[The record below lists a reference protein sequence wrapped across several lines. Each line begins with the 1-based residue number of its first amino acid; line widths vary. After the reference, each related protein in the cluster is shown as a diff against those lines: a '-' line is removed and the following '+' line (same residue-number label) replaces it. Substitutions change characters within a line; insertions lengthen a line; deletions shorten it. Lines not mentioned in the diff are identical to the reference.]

1 MNNVPQGK
9 KKKKSNVVLG
19 VGDTR
24 LGTAVQEVLEIQCQS
39 GGVVLEVLRGI
50 RLYFHRLV
58 KGLTGSAAAKAQLGN
73 NSHGCNLISCT
84 QAVFT

>member
-1 MNNVPQGK
+1 M
-9 KKKKSNVVLG
+9 VLG

-50 RLYFHRLV
+50 DSLSDSVLSRD
-58 KGLTGSAAAKAQLGN
+58 S
-73 NSHGCNLISCT
+73 ISFSCCWYCT
-84 QAVFT
+84 STRQVTHCSGVRM